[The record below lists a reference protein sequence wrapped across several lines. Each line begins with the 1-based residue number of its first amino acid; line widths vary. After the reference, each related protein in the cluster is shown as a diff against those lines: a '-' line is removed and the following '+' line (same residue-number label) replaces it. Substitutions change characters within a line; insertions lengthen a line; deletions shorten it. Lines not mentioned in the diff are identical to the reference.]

1 MDDKKIKSL
10 RIYFRWPLFLL
21 PVLLGLAVAGLFVDY
36 RVAAAI
42 GIAAVVY
49 LLSAESVTGVV
60 LPVDAGQHLLPPAG

>member
-60 LPVDAGQHLLPPAG
+60 IPVDAGQHLLG